1 MHRRY
6 KRGSSVNWTVA
17 RLTHENTMTPPTPQN
32 IPASNIDDLGRYL
45 ALMVAYGA
53 SDLFLS
59 SDVAASL
66 KIQGR
71 IRRLPEPP
79 MTGTRIK
86 ALAYSVMRDS
96 QIREFEAELECDL
109 AIAMDALGRFRVNVF
124 RQRGEVAVVVRHI
137 NSQIPTLE
145 SLKLPPILKTLAML
159 KRGLVLVVGA
169 AGSGKSTTLAA
180 MLDWR
185 NEMASDHI
193 LTVEDP
199 MEFEHRHKKCIVDQR
214 EVGLDTK
221 SFDEAL
227 RRAMREAPDVIMIGE
242 IRDRETMQHAM
253 AYAETGHL
261 CVSTLHANNANQV
274 MQRIMNFFPEAAH
287 RQVLMD
293 LSLNLKGVVGQRLLA
308 GADGKRVPAVEVLL
322 LSPYVADLIQKG
334 RIDEIKEAMAKST
347 EMGMM
352 TFDQSLYDLYV
363 RGDITQEQAI
373 EHADSKTDLSL
384 RIRLASGRRPETDTL
399 RVLRD

>member
-1 MHRRY
+1 
-6 KRGSSVNWTVA
+6 
-17 RLTHENTMTPPTPQN
+17 MTPPASQD
-32 IPASNIDDLGRYL
+32 IPASDIDDLGRYL
-45 ALMVAYGA
+45 ALMVSYGA

-71 IRRLPEPP
+71 IRRLPEPA

-109 AIAMDALGRFRVNVF
+109 AIALGPLGRFRVNVF

-145 SLKLPPILKTLAML
+145 SLKLPPVLQTLAML

-185 NEMASDHI
+185 NEKASDHI

-199 MEFEHRHKKCIVDQR
+199 MEFEHSHKKCIVDQR

-274 MQRIMNFFPEAAH
+274 MQRIMNFFPETAH

-308 GADGKRVPAVEVLL
+308 GANGKRVPAVEVML

-334 RIDEIKEAMAKST
+334 RTDEIKEAMSKST
-347 EMGMM
+347 ELGMM
-352 TFDQSLYDLYV
+352 TFDQSLYELYV
-363 RGDITQEQAI
+363 RGDITQAQAI
-373 EHADSKTDLSL
+373 ENADSKTDLSL
-384 RIRLASGRRPETDTL
+384 RIRLASGRRPETDAL